1 MLTPRR
7 IEIFKAI
14 VDEYIKTGEPVSSKA
29 LQQRHKMSYSSATI
43 RNDMQALEEMGY
55 LEKTHTSS
63 GRIPSTM
70 GYRFYCKN
78 LLDEAQIDKKMEVA
92 IKAAF
97 DVSNMNIDEA
107 VHQSCQILSEM
118 TNMTTGA
125 IGPDSSKQKL
135 EHIKLFQIDSR
146 NCVGVFITNTGHTE
160 TKNFLFDDDI
170 PFSDMENCTD
180 IINSRLKGV
189 PVDQLARRMQDIKPE
204 LSSVVQKHDLLFT
217 AFVKAFVKFAT
228 DNVYFSGKDR
238 ILYQPEFEDINKLKK
253 LMTML
258 EDTTSTPWQQ
268 LDENENAIALT
279 THQGAQLT
287 WVNDVAVV
295 RSSFKV
301 KDGESGQL
309 MVVGP
314 SRMNY
319 DKVVTMIEYAAK
331 QIEKMY
337 DEGGG
342 DSDG

>member
-70 GYRFYCKN
+70 GYRFYCEN

-204 LSSVVQKHDLLFT
+204 LSSAVQKHDLLFT

>member
-70 GYRFYCKN
+70 GYRFYCEN

-189 PVDQLARRMQDIKPE
+189 PVDQLARHMQDIKPE

>member
-70 GYRFYCKN
+70 GYRFYCEN

-125 IGPDSSKQKL
+125 IGLDSSKQKL